1 MSSTR
6 RIFMKSKT
14 LSTEREETIKLARE
28 MLESAIE
35 NKVNCVL
42 IVGDEA
48 NDNFKMLGVNANI
61 MEVYDLVV
69 SSLERLET
77 HLEKEMS
84 PNRTLN

>member
-1 MSSTR
+1 
-6 RIFMKSKT
+6 MKSKT
-14 LSTEREETIKLARE
+14 LSTEREETVRLARE
-28 MLESAIE
+28 MLESAIKE
-35 NKVNCVL
+35 KVNCVL
-42 IVGDEA
+42 IIGNEK
-48 NDNFKMLGVNANI
+48 NDNFKMIGVNANL

>member
-1 MSSTR
+1 
-6 RIFMKSKT
+6 MKSKT
-14 LSTEREETIKLARE
+14 LSTEREETIRLARE
-28 MLESAIE
+28 MLESAIKE
-35 NKVNCVL
+35 QVNCVL
-42 IVGDEA
+42 IIGDEK

-77 HLEKEMS
+77 HLEREMS

>member
-1 MSSTR
+1 
-6 RIFMKSKT
+6 MKSKT
-14 LSTEREETIKLARE
+14 LSTEREETVRLARE
-28 MLESAIE
+28 MLESAIKE
-35 NKVNCVL
+35 QVNCVL
-42 IVGDEA
+42 IIGDEK

>member
-1 MSSTR
+1 
-6 RIFMKSKT
+6 MKSKT
-14 LSTEREETIKLARE
+14 LSTEREETIRLARE
-28 MLESAIE
+28 MLESAIKE
-35 NKVNCVL
+35 QVNCVL
-42 IVGDEA
+42 IIGDEK

>member
-28 MLESAIE
+28 LLENAIE
-35 NKVNCVL
+35 HKVNCVL
-42 IVGDEA
+42 IVGDET

-84 PNRTLN
+84 PHRTLN